1 MNELIHNL
9 LTDMP
14 LPYFLAMYGAC
25 SLIAILAGSF
35 WIWLCDGTRD
45 EDLSDELALLK
56 DPYEIAYLSG
66 HARRVTLL
74 GIFDLV
80 ERGYLERLS
89 SHRRLLL
96 VRVKYLRRCC
106 PQPSLDELTPI
117 QCAIWKW
124 FERPRSEREVF
135 DRQTG
140 LLKVLEPPCQGLI
153 EPLQKQ
159 RLLETPL
166 RWTMRR
172 LVGWTLAVGIVGVG
186 FYKLITSIIAG
197 HPETFC
203 LLLMIT
209 VGLAFTAMICRPQR
223 LSDLGQRVLDRLL
236 AQYGERPFNNDR
248 LLTMALFGSVESPEA
263 ARPNGDIS
271 NQKPLVTNAG

>member
-1 MNELIHNL
+1 
-9 LTDMP
+9 MP
-14 LPYFLAMYGAC
+14 LPYFLAMYGGC
-25 SLIAILAGSF
+25 SLITILAGSF

-45 EDLSDELALLK
+45 EDLSDELALLQ
-56 DPYEIAYLSG
+56 DPYEVAYLSG
-66 HARRVTLL
+66 HVRRVTLL

-96 VRVKYLRRCC
+96 VRVKYLRRCSS
-106 PQPSLDELTPI
+106 PPSLHGLTPI
-117 QCAIWKW
+117 QSAIWKW
-124 FERPRSEREVF
+124 FERPRSEREVL

-140 LLKVLEPPCQGLI
+140 LLKVV
-153 EPLQKQ
+153 EPLCQDLKAPLRKH

-166 RWTMRR
+166 RLIMRR

-209 VGLAFTAMICRPQR
+209 VGLAFTALICRPQR

-236 AQYGERPFNNDR
+236 VQNGDRQFIDDR
-248 LLTMALFGSVESPEA
+248 LLGMALVGSVEPVKA
-263 ARPNGDIS
+263 VRPDGDIP
-271 NQKPLVTNAG
+271 NQGPLVTYRG

>member
-1 MNELIHNL
+1 
-9 LTDMP
+9 MP
-14 LPYFLAMYGAC
+14 LPYFLAMYGAV

-45 EDLSDELALLK
+45 EDLSDELALLQ

-96 VRVKYLRRCC
+96 VHVKYLRRCSSS
-106 PQPSLDELTPI
+106 PSLDGLTPI
-117 QCAIWKW
+117 QIAIWKW
-124 FERPRSEREVF
+124 FERPRSEREVL

-140 LLKVLEPPCQGLI
+140 LLKVVEPLCHELKV
-153 EPLQKQ
+153 PLQKQ

-166 RWTMRR
+166 RWIMRR
-172 LVGWTLAVGIVGVG
+172 LVGWTLAVGIIGVG

-197 HPETFC
+197 QPETFC

-209 VGLAFTAMICRPQR
+209 VGLAFTAVICRPQR

-236 AQYGERPFNNDR
+236 LQNDDQPFDNDR
-248 LLTMALFGSVESPEA
+248 MLTMALIGSVEGAKSG
-263 ARPNGDIS
+263 RPDSLIS
-271 NQKPLVTNAG
+271 NQGPLVTHPG

>member
-1 MNELIHNL
+1 MNELIHNF

-45 EDLSDELALLK
+45 EDLSDELALLQ
-56 DPYEIAYLSG
+56 DPYEVAYLSG

-96 VRVKYLRRCC
+96 VRVKYLRRCS

-117 QCAIWKW
+117 QCGIWKW
-124 FERPRSEREVF
+124 FERPRSEREVL

-140 LLKVLEPPCQGLI
+140 LLKVVEPLCQELI

-166 RWTMRR
+166 RSTMRR
-172 LVGWTLAVGIVGVG
+172 LVGWTLAVGIVGLG

-209 VGLAFTAMICRPQR
+209 VGLAFTAIICRPQR
-223 LSDLGQRVLDRLL
+223 LSDLGHRVLDRLL
-236 AQYGERPFNNDR
+236 ARNGERPFNNDR
-248 LLTMALFGSVESPEA
+248 LLTMALFGSVESANA
-263 ARPNGDIS
+263 ARPDGDIP
-271 NQKPLVTNAG
+271 NQGPLVTHAG